1 MLEKK
6 TETAPNLND
15 PVESIAQCNAYEEW
29 LLFDKLSDDEGQRDS
44 LTTGVGSNGP
54 GITDCHWNDG
64 LTD

>member
-15 PVESIAQCNAYEEW
+15 PVESIAQRNAYEEW

-44 LTTGVGSNGP
+44 LTTGVGSNRHS
-54 GITDCHWNDG
+54 INDCHWNDG